1 MKLTI
6 HKHKNN
12 TGKYFHKAPHGSSIR
27 NTRSITCKEITKYI
41 EGHDDFGCMNYISK
55 EPCIL
60 GLRNLDIVYVYEDL
74 Y

>member
-12 TGKYFHKAPHGSSIR
+12 TGKYFHKAPHGSNIR
-27 NTRSITCKEITKYI
+27 NTKSITCKEITKYI
-41 EGHDDFGCMNYISK
+41 EGNDDFGCMNYISK

>member
-12 TGKYFHKAPHGSSIR
+12 TGKYFHKAPYGSSIR
-27 NTRSITCKEITKYI
+27 NTRSVTCKEITKYI
-41 EGHDDFGCMNYISK
+41 EGNDDFGCMNYISK
-55 EPCIL
+55 ESCIL
-60 GLRNLDIVYVYEDL
+60 TLRNLDIVYVYEDL

>member
-27 NTRSITCKEITKYI
+27 NTKSITCKEITKYI
-41 EGHDDFGCMNYISK
+41 ECNDDFGCMNYISK
-55 EPCIL
+55 ESCIL
-60 GLRNLDIVYVYEDL
+60 TLRNLDIVYVYEDL

>member
-12 TGKYFHKAPHGSSIR
+12 TGKYFHKAPHGSDIR
-27 NTRSITCKEITKYI
+27 NTRSVTCKEITKYI
-41 EGHDDFGCMNYISK
+41 EGNHDFGCMNYISK
-55 EPCIL
+55 ESCIL
-60 GLRNLDIVYVYEDL
+60 TLRNLDIVYVYEDL